1 MEGVPR
7 CLFPADREGTS
18 PTSTYTYQRYGY
30 KATAFRSLL
39 LSVRKVWKIFRT
51 VVTSA
56 TCPVFIN
63 IAHLPWRQAQT
74 EQSGGISRIGVEKEC
89 SRFRLNRLSIGW
101 PATYDYHGIRFQS
114 GKKAFINQR
123 VSAVFFRRCPTV
135 EPQEK
140 KKWIT
145 QSPSIRPPT
154 ARPPFCPLSKNRR
167 DYATSASFSGHL
179 NNSFTKME
187 AMATGATNFNRKI

>member
-1 MEGVPR
+1 MV
-7 CLFPADREGTS
+7 
-18 PTSTYTYQRYGY
+18 TST
-30 KATAFRSLL
+30 
-39 LSVRKVWKIFRT
+39 
-51 VVTSA
+51 

-74 EQSGGISRIGVEKEC
+74 EQSGGISRIGVEKER
-89 SRFRLNRLSIGW
+89 SRFRLNGLSVGW

-123 VSAVFFRRCPTV
+123 VSAVFFRRCPAV

-140 KKWIT
+140 EVDNTIPINT
-145 QSPSIRPPT
+145 PT
-154 ARPPFCPLSKNRR
+154 NSKTALLSAFENRR

-179 NNSFTKME
+179 NSSFTKME